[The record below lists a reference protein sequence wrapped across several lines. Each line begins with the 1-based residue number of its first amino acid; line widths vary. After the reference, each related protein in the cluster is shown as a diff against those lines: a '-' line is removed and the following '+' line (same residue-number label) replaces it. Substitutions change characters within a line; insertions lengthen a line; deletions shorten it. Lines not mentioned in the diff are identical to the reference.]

1 MEVMRKCQT
10 NLCVLEGMGSGMELK
25 KEVGNEKKGEVVSRS
40 NSKIE
45 ESKAEELKEEEEGEK
60 TKEENQNVKAA
71 GDMKKRKM
79 MI

>member
-25 KEVGNEKKGEVVSRS
+25 KEVGNEKKSEAVSRS

-45 ESKAEELKEEEEGEK
+45 ELKAEELKEEE
-60 TKEENQNVKAA
+60 EENQNVKAA
-71 GDMKKRKM
+71 GDMKKRKL

>member
-1 MEVMRKCQT
+1 MSNKFVCTGGNGQW
-10 NLCVLEGMGSGMELK
+10 LELK

-45 ESKAEELKEEEEGEK
+45 ESKAEELKEEEEEEK